1 MRLKNK
7 VAVLAG
13 AGVRMG
19 RATAMLFAQEGAAVA
34 IIARSDDHLNETAR
48 RIESFGGTCLVFTCD
63 LTNKSAVNDVV
74 EKIVTQ
80 LGKIDILY
88 SAAGGNFDPS
98 KEADSIDEEY
108 WNETISVTMNS
119 FYNIYQA
126 VRPTMQNQGGGS
138 IITVAASD
146 SVRQEGNSAYGAAKS
161 GVIGLSHHLAKEL
174 YVDNIRVNCISA
186 GLFRGALVGDSVP
199 VAEPTLHRTGFPN
212 DIAYA
217 SLFFASDES
226 GWVTGQNLVVDGGVD
241 TGTRPLWKHEG
252 DFSSRYNSK

>member
-19 RATAMLFAQEGAAVA
+19 RATAMLFAQEGASVA

-48 RIESFGGTCLVFTCD
+48 RIESFGGKCLVFTCD
-63 LTNKSAVNDVV
+63 LTDKSAVNEVV
-74 EKIVTQ
+74 KKIVAQ
-80 LGKIDILY
+80 LGKINILY

-98 KEADSIDEEY
+98 KKAESIEETY

-126 VRPTMQNQGGGS
+126 VRPVMKDNGGGS

-161 GVIGLSHHLAKEL
+161 GVIGLSNHLAKEI
-174 YVDNIRVNCISA
+174 YSDNIRVNCIYA
-186 GLFRGALVGDSVP
+186 GLFRGDLVEDSVP
-199 VAEPTLHRTGFPN
+199 TAEPTLHRTGFPN

-226 GWVTGQNLVVDGGVD
+226 AWVTGQNLAVDGGVD
-241 TGTRPLWKHEG
+241 IGARPLWQFEG
-252 DFSSRYNSK
+252 DNPSRYAKG